1 MELYNRIKRLARRQV
16 VFWGY
21 YDILGLRD
29 KRPVKT
35 IELRGWTGEEWFQFS
50 EGAMDC
56 CEKLTP
62 DFTGEPEVADAIGR
76 RTALKR
82 LAGLAGGIMFVSR
95 KNAYG
100 QGRQVLLAFCGQLL
114 CVIPYEVTRARGH
127 FADEGLDVR
136 LVYTRGGN
144 VAMQALVGGSVDYA
158 GTSFDVALQAYARG
172 AKIARFA
179 STGRLPLFA
188 LASAPKTAKEIRGL
202 KDLEN
207 RTVGISALGNADH
220 ILVLYLMK
228 RAGADPNRVRF
239 ATIGTNLLD
248 ALRLG
253 QVDAGMV
260 QEPALSLITGAGG
273 SVIANAMDIEEAN
286 RYLGGA
292 YEFMGVAVRVEER
305 EKRRDEMARLARAL
319 AKGLRDT
326 RAIPVKEA
334 VAALPKELITGSNR
348 DRLAT
353 ILERYRRSLYPD
365 NVKIDLAATNRVADA
380 HKAAGL
386 LAPSVDY
393 KPLLDLSIVGS

>member
-1 MELYNRIKRLARRQV
+1 
-16 VFWGY
+16 
-21 YDILGLRD
+21 
-29 KRPVKT
+29 
-35 IELRGWTGEEWFQFS
+35 
-50 EGAMDC
+50 MDC
-56 CEKLTP
+56 CAKLP
-62 DFTGEPEVADAIGR
+62 EFTGEPESIGDHKTIGR

-82 LAGLAGGIMFVSR
+82 LAGLASGIMFVSQR
-95 KNAYG
+95 NVYG

-114 CVIPYEVTRARGH
+114 CVIPYEVARARH

-144 VAMQALVGGSVDYA
+144 VAMQALVGHAVDYA

-220 ILVLYLMK
+220 ILVIYLMK

-260 QEPALSLITGAGG
+260 QEPALTLITGAGG
-273 SVIANAMDIEEAN
+273 GVIANAMDIEEAN

-292 YEFMGVAVRVEER
+292 YEFMGVAVRLEER
-305 EKRRDEMARLARAL
+305 DRRRDEMGRLARAL
-319 AKGLRDT
+319 ANGLRDT
-326 RAIPVKEA
+326 RSIPVKEA

-348 DRLAT
+348 DRLVT
-353 ILERYRRSLYPD
+353 ILDRYRRSLYPD
-365 NVKIDLAATNRVADA
+365 TVKIDLAAVNRVVEA
-380 HKAAGL
+380 HRTAGL
-386 LAPSVDY
+386 LTSSVDP
-393 KPLLDLSIVGS
+393 KPLLDLSVVGS

>member
-1 MELYNRIKRLARRQV
+1 
-16 VFWGY
+16 
-21 YDILGLRD
+21 
-29 KRPVKT
+29 
-35 IELRGWTGEEWFQFS
+35 
-50 EGAMDC
+50 MDC

-62 DFTGEPEVADAIGR
+62 EFTGEPENSGHNKIIGR
-76 RTALKR
+76 RSALKR
-82 LAGLAGGIMFVSR
+82 LAGLAGGIMFVSK

-158 GTSFDVALQAYARG
+158 GTTFEVALQAYAHG
-172 AKIARFA
+172 AKISRFA

-188 LASAPKTAKEIRGL
+188 LASAPKAAKAIHSL

-220 ILVLYLMK
+220 ILVIFLMR

-260 QEPALSLITGAGG
+260 QEPALSLITEAGG
-273 SVIANAMDIEEAN
+273 GVIVNAMDIEEAN
-286 RYLGGA
+286 RYLGGPH
-292 YEFMGVAVRVEER
+292 EFMGVAVRVEER
-305 EKRRDEMARLARAL
+305 ERRRDE
-319 AKGLRDT
+319 
-326 RAIPVKEA
+326 E
-334 VAALPKELITGSNR
+334 S
-348 DRLAT
+348 
-353 ILERYRRSLYPD
+353 
-365 NVKIDLAATNRVADA
+365 
-380 HKAAGL
+380 
-386 LAPSVDY
+386 
-393 KPLLDLSIVGS
+393 

>member
-1 MELYNRIKRLARRQV
+1 
-16 VFWGY
+16 
-21 YDILGLRD
+21 
-29 KRPVKT
+29 
-35 IELRGWTGEEWFQFS
+35 
-50 EGAMDC
+50 MDC
-56 CEKLTP
+56 CNNLTP
-62 DFTGEPEVADAIGR
+62 DFSGEPEAIDLSKAIGR

-82 LAGLAGGIMFVSR
+82 LASLAGGIMFISDR
-95 KNAYG
+95 NAYG

-158 GTSFDVALQAYARG
+158 GTSFDVALQAYAHG
-172 AKIARFA
+172 AKISRFA

-220 ILVLYLMK
+220 ILVIYLMK

-260 QEPALSLITGAGG
+260 QEPALTLITSAGG
-273 SVIANAMDIEEAN
+273 GVIVNAMDIEEAN

-305 EKRRDEMARLARAL
+305 ERRKDEMARLPGAL
-319 AKGLRDT
+319 ARGLRDDT
-326 RAIPVKEA
+326 SFPDEKA
-334 VAALPKELITGSNR
+334 VCQPA
-348 DRLAT
+348 
-353 ILERYRRSLYPD
+353 
-365 NVKIDLAATNRVADA
+365 
-380 HKAAGL
+380 
-386 LAPSVDY
+386 
-393 KPLLDLSIVGS
+393 

>member
-1 MELYNRIKRLARRQV
+1 
-16 VFWGY
+16 
-21 YDILGLRD
+21 
-29 KRPVKT
+29 
-35 IELRGWTGEEWFQFS
+35 
-50 EGAMDC
+50 MDC

-62 DFTGEPEVADAIGR
+62 EFTGEPEIVGGQKAIGR
-76 RTALKR
+76 RMALKQ
-82 LAGLAGGIMFVSR
+82 LAGLASGIIFISK
-95 KNAYG
+95 KNAHG

-144 VAMQALVGGSVDYA
+144 VAMQALIGGSVDYA

-188 LASAPKTAKEIRGL
+188 LASAPKMAKEIRNL

-207 RTVGISALGNADH
+207 RSVGVSGLGNADH
-220 ILVLYLMK
+220 TLVLYLMR

-239 ATIGTNLLD
+239 ATLGANLLD

-260 QEPALSLITGAGG
+260 QEPALTLIASAGG
-273 SVIANAMDIEEAN
+273 GVIANFMDIEEAN
-286 RYLGGA
+286 RHLGGA

-305 EKRRDEMARLARAL
+305 ERRKDEMARLARAL
-319 AKGLRDT
+319 ARGLRDT
-326 RAIPVKEA
+326 RSIPVKEA
-334 VAALPKELITGSNR
+334 VAALPKELITGANR

-353 ILERYRRSLYPD
+353 ILDRYRQSLYPD

-386 LAPSVDY
+386 LAQTVDY
-393 KPLLDLSIVGS
+393 KPLLDLSIVGN

>member
-1 MELYNRIKRLARRQV
+1 
-16 VFWGY
+16 
-21 YDILGLRD
+21 
-29 KRPVKT
+29 
-35 IELRGWTGEEWFQFS
+35 
-50 EGAMDC
+50 MDC

-62 DFTGEPEVADAIGR
+62 EFTGEPEIFGAKKIIGR
-76 RTALKR
+76 RTALR
-82 LAGLAGGIMFVSR
+82 QLVGLASGIMFISK

-114 CVIPYEVTRARGH
+114 CVIPYEVTRARRH

-158 GTSFDVALQAYARG
+158 GTSFDVALQAFARG
-172 AKIARFA
+172 AKIVRFA

-188 LASAPKTAKEIRGL
+188 LASAPKMAKEIRSL

-207 RTVGISALGNADH
+207 RIVGVSALGNADH

-260 QEPALSLITGAGG
+260 QEPALTLITGAGG
-273 SVIANAMDIEEAN
+273 GVIANAMDIEEAN

-292 YEFMGVAVRVEER
+292 YEFMGVSVRVEER
-305 EKRRDEMARLARAL
+305 ERRKDEMARLARAL
-319 AKGLRDT
+319 ARGLRDT
-326 RAIPVKEA
+326 REIPVKEA

-365 NVKIDLAATNRVADA
+365 NVKIDLAATDRVAEA

>member
-1 MELYNRIKRLARRQV
+1 
-16 VFWGY
+16 
-21 YDILGLRD
+21 
-29 KRPVKT
+29 
-35 IELRGWTGEEWFQFS
+35 
-50 EGAMDC
+50 MDC

-62 DFTGEPEVADAIGR
+62 DFTGKPEVAGAIGR

-82 LAGLAGGIMFVSR
+82 LAGLAGGVMFVSG

-248 ALRLG
+248 ALR
-253 QVDAGMV
+253 QVDAGMM

-273 SVIANAMDIEEAN
+273 GVIANAMDIEEAN

-292 YEFMGVAVRVEER
+292 YEFMGVAVRLEER

>member
-1 MELYNRIKRLARRQV
+1 
-16 VFWGY
+16 
-21 YDILGLRD
+21 
-29 KRPVKT
+29 
-35 IELRGWTGEEWFQFS
+35 
-50 EGAMDC
+50 MDC

-62 DFTGEPEVADAIGR
+62 EFIGEPEIVNGKKFIGR
-76 RTALKR
+76 RGALKR
-82 LAGLAGGIMFVSR
+82 LAGLAGGIIFVSER
-95 KNAYG
+95 SAYG

-127 FADEGLDVR
+127 FKDEGLDVR

-188 LASAPKTAKEIRGL
+188 LASAPKTAKEIRSF

-207 RTVGISALGNADH
+207 RTVGISALGNAEH
-220 ILVLYLMK
+220 ILLLFLMK
-228 RAGADPNRVRF
+228 RAGADSNKVRF
-239 ATIGTNLLD
+239 ATLGTNILD
-248 ALRLG
+248 ALKLG

-260 QEPALSLITGAGG
+260 QEPALSLVTQAGG
-273 SVIANAMDIEEAN
+273 RVISNIMDIEEAN
-286 RYLGGA
+286 RHLGGA
-292 YEFMGVAVRVEER
+292 YEFMGVAVRLEER
-305 EKRRDEMARLARAL
+305 ERRRDEMARLSRAL

-334 VAALPKELITGSNR
+334 VAALPKELITGANR
-348 DRLAT
+348 DRLAD

-365 NVKIDLAATNRVADA
+365 NVKIDLAAANRVAEA
-380 HKAAGL
+380 HRAAGL
-386 LAPSVDY
+386 LAPSVDH

>member
-1 MELYNRIKRLARRQV
+1 M
-16 VFWGY
+16 
-21 YDILGLRD
+21 
-29 KRPVKT
+29 PVS
-35 IELRGWTGEEWFQFS
+35 R
-50 EGAMDC
+50 
-56 CEKLTP
+56 
-62 DFTGEPEVADAIGR
+62 
-76 RTALKR
+76 
-82 LAGLAGGIMFVSR
+82 GGIIFVSE

-127 FADEGLDVR
+127 FKDEGLDVR

-188 LASAPKTAKEIRGL
+188 LASAPKTAKEIRSF

-207 RTVGISALGNADH
+207 RTVGISALGNAEH
-220 ILVLYLMK
+220 ILLLFLMK
-228 RAGADPNRVRF
+228 RAGADSNKVRF
-239 ATIGTNLLD
+239 ATLGTNILD
-248 ALRLG
+248 ALKLG

-260 QEPALSLITGAGG
+260 QEPALSLVTQAGG
-273 SVIANAMDIEEAN
+273 RVISNIMDIEEAN
-286 RYLGGA
+286 RHLGGA
-292 YEFMGVAVRVEER
+292 YEFMGVAVRLEER
-305 EKRRDEMARLARAL
+305 ERRRDEMARLSRAL

-334 VAALPKELITGSNR
+334 VAALPKELITGANR
-348 DRLAT
+348 DRLAE

-365 NVKIDLAATNRVADA
+365 NVKIDLAAANRVAEA
-380 HKAAGL
+380 HRAAGL
-386 LAPSVDY
+386 LAPSVDH